1 MFMSVFIYIKR
12 FLIRDEHDGVFGIV
26 LEFCVGNRFDSFS
39 SSYFFI
45 VSFTCSQSEIVD
57 FKAYLEHFFA
67 FK

>member
-1 MFMSVFIYIKR
+1 MMVYLGLYWNFVW
-12 FLIRDEHDGVFGIV
+12 E
-26 LEFCVGNRFDSFS
+26 NRFDSFS